1 MAQTLKAG
9 MIASLFVYTC
19 AIKETLM
26 NDLSGK
32 SFQTR
37 AVHAGE
43 RVLPADFR
51 PVTTPIWNAVGY
63 LYDSMD
69 DLDAVFD
76 RKKPGQVYLRYSNPT
91 VEAFENAVANLENA
105 EAAQAYS
112 SGMAAIHAALLGA
125 GVKAGTSIVAALDV
139 YGATFTLLNSLFTG
153 MGVNIRMVDVI
164 DHAEVES
171 ALKETGAVVLYVEA
185 ISNPLL
191 KVADI
196 PVLAGLAHG
205 HGASLLVDNT
215 FASPWLFNPLEHGAD
230 YVIHSATKYLAGHG
244 DVLAGVVAAST
255 ANKNRLFELNKLVGS
270 VLGPFE
276 AWLALRGLKTLPL
289 RMRQQCD
296 NALKVA
302 IWLHTHPRIVKVHYP
317 GLAGHPQ
324 HALADQLFRGRGF
337 GGVLSFE
344 IDGADKDKVF
354 RFMESLSVCLPAT
367 TLGDIYSLVLHPMT
381 SSHRSLTMEERAR
394 VGIPDGLV
402 RLSTGIESAD
412 DILADLESAL
422 KKA

>member
-1 MAQTLKAG
+1 
-9 MIASLFVYTC
+9 
-19 AIKETLM
+19 M
-26 NDLSGK
+26 NDLTDK

-43 RVLPADFR
+43 RVPPADFR
-51 PVTTPIWNAVGY
+51 PVTTPIWNTVGY

-76 RKKPGQVYLRYSNPT
+76 HKKAGQIYLRYSNPT

-105 EAAQAYS
+105 EAAQAYG

-139 YGATFTLLNSLFTG
+139 YGATFTLLNNLFAN
-153 MGVNIRMVDVI
+153 MGVNIRMVDVVN
-164 DHAEVES
+164 HSEVEL
-171 ALKETGAVVLYVEA
+171 ALQETGAGVLYVES

-196 PVLAGLAHG
+196 PALAKLAHQ
-205 HGASLLVDNT
+205 HNASLLVDNT
-215 FASPWLFNPLEHGAD
+215 FASPYLLTPVEHGAD
-230 YVIHSATKYLAGHG
+230 YVIHSATKYLGGHG
-244 DVLAGVVAAST
+244 DVLAGVVATST
-255 ANKNRLFELNKLVGS
+255 TNKNKLFELNKLIGS

-302 IWLHTHPRIVKVHYP
+302 DWLRTHPRITKVHFP
-317 GLAGHPQ
+317 GLPGHPQ
-324 HALADQLFRGRGF
+324 HDLAERLFKGRGF

-344 IDGADKDKVF
+344 IDGADKVKVF
-354 RFMESLSVCLPAT
+354 RFMESLSICLPAT
-367 TLGDIYSLVLHPMT
+367 SLGDIYSLVLHPMT
-381 SSHRSLTMEERAR
+381 SSHR
-394 VGIPDGLV
+394 
-402 RLSTGIESAD
+402 
-412 DILADLESAL
+412 
-422 KKA
+422 